1 MGREGG
7 QDADVESA
15 AKAVEALHLCSG
27 SWCNLVFHLVSGS
40 LPCPCPVWGEKEA
53 PGKVGEERGVRVCRA
68 L

>member
-15 AKAVEALHLCSG
+15 AKAVETLHLCSG

-40 LPCPCPVWGEKEA
+40 LPCPWVWGEKEA
-53 PGKVGEERGVRVCRA
+53 PGKGGRKGG
-68 L
+68 